1 MKVVDTSIAIDCK
14 ITIELTLQEAQALSW
29 MSVYGANGVRTA
41 GAELSGEYTTKYAA
55 TQYNVM
61 KDIHAAASRAQK
73 AVDKV
78 KPDENN
84 ES

>member
-14 ITIELTLQEAQALSW
+14 ITIELTLDEAKALSW
-29 MSVYGANGVRTA
+29 PAVYGASSVRDATMA
-41 GAELSGEYTTKYAA
+41 LSREYTAKHAT
-55 TQYNVM
+55 TQYSVM

-73 AVDKV
+73 TVDKV
-78 KPDENN
+78 KTNEDE